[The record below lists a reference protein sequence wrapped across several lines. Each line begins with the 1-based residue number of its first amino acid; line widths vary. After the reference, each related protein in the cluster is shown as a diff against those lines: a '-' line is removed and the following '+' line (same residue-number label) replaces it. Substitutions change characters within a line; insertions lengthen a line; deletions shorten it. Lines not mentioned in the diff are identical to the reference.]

1 MSKLVQ
7 CHFYHILLVEAI
19 SEPTQI
25 QRGGENRSQL
35 LMRTVQPCRKT
46 YRMGNIVVAIFGKQ
60 NLPNVDNQSIRT
72 MTRLVLER
80 ESAKIMVRKTNS
92 EVYTDNQRG
101 R

>member
-1 MSKLVQ
+1 
-7 CHFYHILLVEAI
+7 
-19 SEPTQI
+19 
-25 QRGGENRSQL
+25 
-35 LMRTVQPCRKT
+35 
-46 YRMGNIVVAIFGKQ
+46 MGNIVVAIFGKQ